1 MDEERKRTKKNPGKG
16 EKEQPFFPLPPMIIK
31 GRKEVRRERKVCSS
45 SLSTREVLFLPNKM
59 SGIGLIGLLVV
70 LLVVVIVITLF
81 DTPTRSMVPGA
92 YKIIDQE
99 VSCMALPSCFYQNS
113 DSPYGRVLF
122 PAQGG
127 IPTQPAALLAL
138 FFGVFTLTPLQAVV
152 IFTKVPNAGL
162 WSLIPYLWT
171 QTHDGP
177 ILFASLSDGLSNFTI
192 DLEEDGEVPGFGP
205 IGVKNPSI
213 GDPFTVI
220 LTRNPYV
227 YRQEVSTLM
236 AAGYDLN
243 VNGPIYPLFYPDN
256 GPTVITPTTTFTV
269 LTRATNFP
277 SPADVEAYVNAPPQP
292 AYQVTYDD
300 LLVRAL
306 PIALPG
312 QPIPSDGLALKIRPD
327 EPSELP
333 LLPAFNQFVNEQ
345 LAGVTV
351 VQELDFFPFLQSQL
365 GEPYSSGYQCIAAQV
380 NCQGDNRQA
389 VYNQT
394 TAFTYGA
401 GQELWVMG
409 VNHIL
414 TGKSIYTTL
423 SIYFETNAT
432 GIKSLSLAGE
442 PQFYKIV
449 WTPLTAG
456 TLYRLIERAYLQP
469 YYPDGSPALIGA
481 ASDSIISPRAFL
493 VTV

>member
-1 MDEERKRTKKNPGKG
+1 
-16 EKEQPFFPLPPMIIK
+16 
-31 GRKEVRRERKVCSS
+31 
-45 SLSTREVLFLPNKM
+45 M

-113 DSPYGRVLF
+113 DSPYGRILIQ
-122 PAQGG
+122 PQGG

-152 IFTKVPNAGL
+152 VFTKVPNAGL
-162 WSLIPYLWT
+162 WSFLPYLWQ
-171 QTHDGP
+171 QTPDGP
-177 ILFASLSDGLSNFTI
+177 ILFASLSDGLSNFV
-192 DLEEDGEVPGFGP
+192 LEYEEDGEVPGFGP
-205 IGVKNPSI
+205 LFAAKNPSI
-213 GDPFTVI
+213 GDPFTLI

-227 YRQEVSTLM
+227 YRAETSVLL
-236 AAGYDLN
+236 AAGYDVN
-243 VNGPIYPLFYPDN
+243 VNGPIYPLWYPDN
-256 GPTVITPTTTFTV
+256 GPTVITSTTTFTV
-269 LTRATNFP
+269 LSRATNFP

-306 PIALPG
+306 PIALQG
-312 QPIPSDGLALKIRPD
+312 QPVPSDGLALKFRPD
-327 EPSELP
+327 EPSEIP
-333 LLPAFNQFVNEQ
+333 LLPAFNQFVDGQ

-365 GEPYSSGYQCIAAQV
+365 GEAYNSGYQCVAAQI
-380 NCQGDNRQA
+380 NCQGDNRQT

-409 VNHIL
+409 INHLL
-414 TGKSIYTTL
+414 TGKSLYSTI
-423 SIYFETNAT
+423 SIYFETNQEGFKSVSLT
-432 GIKSLSLAGE
+432 GQPE
-442 PQFYKIV
+442 FYRIV

-469 YYPDGSPALIGA
+469 KYPDGSPALVGA
-481 ASDSIISPRAFL
+481 DSDSIVPARAFL
-493 VTV
+493 VQV